1 MKLHEL
7 NLIFVKANKTKN
19 DFDLFFETGSY
30 VGETIGEVKSEFKE
44 LISVEITE
52 KYSAMCKRKFTND
65 ANVKIVKGDSV
76 LELPELIERNNDK
89 KILFF
94 LDAHCS
100 AGDTGKNDKD
110 VPMIEELKIIEE
122 KYLNEGLVI
131 IDDADMFDKNFRWSE
146 CRDNVLTWEGINEEN
161 IFGALKDRV
170 ENYFYY
176 PDIRGKNKKRL
187 IILLKSKI

>member
-30 VGETIGEVKSEFKE
+30 IGETIGEVKSEFPKV
-44 LISVEITE
+44 ISVEITE
-52 KYSAMCKRKFTND
+52 KYSAMCKSKFTND
-65 ANVKIVKGDSV
+65 ANIVIIKGDSV
-76 LELPELIERNNDK
+76 LELPKMIDANKDK
-89 KILFF
+89 RILFF

-110 VPMIEELKIIEE
+110 VPVIEELNIIEE
-122 KYLNEGLVI
+122 KYVNEGLVI
-131 IDDADMFDKNFRWSE
+131 IDDADMFDK
-146 CRDNVLTWEGINEEN
+146 DYDVLTWEGINEEN

-170 ENYFYY
+170 ESHFYY
-176 PDIRGKNKKRL
+176 PDIRGKNKKRM
-187 IILLKSKI
+187 IITLKSKI

>member
-7 NLIFVKANKTKN
+7 NLIFVKSNKTKN

-30 VGETIGEVKSEFKE
+30 VGETINEVKSEFKE

-52 KYSAMCKRKFTND
+52 KYSTMCKRKFIND

-76 LELPELIERNNDK
+76 LELPELIDRNNDK
-89 KILFF
+89 KLLFF

-110 VPMIEELKIIEE
+110 VPLIEELKIIEE

-131 IDDADMFDKNFRWSE
+131 IDDADMFDK
-146 CRDNVLTWEGINEEN
+146 DYDVLTWEGINEEN

-170 ENYFYY
+170 ESYFYY
-176 PDIRGKNKKRL
+176 PDIRGKNKKRM
-187 IILLKSKI
+187 IITLKSKI